1 MRPFQILPAW
11 AEQTLFISRCLK
23 RFEEKTSFNCRMRQA
38 DTTSK
43 TTSKTSRD
51 AFVVSSNP
59 FEFSEANAEDWLT
72 DDIKRRQEV
81 AKRSRIKGNRNRLA
95 AVQNEAAKIKAELE
109 DISSFS
115 QENQLPRNST
125 IDFTAAANQ
134 CKIIAQKR
142 KHIPVSTLY
151 LDAVSNTLYSRKNK
165 KWNNPQRKKEQRR
178 GERFP
183 TQ

>member
-1 MRPFQILPAW
+1 
-11 AEQTLFISRCLK
+11 
-23 RFEEKTSFNCRMRQA
+23 MRQA
-38 DTTSK
+38 DATGK

-81 AKRSRIKGNRNRLA
+81 AKRSRINGDRNRLA

-125 IDFTAAANQ
+125 IHFTAAANQ
-134 CKIIAQKR
+134 CKIIAPKR

-151 LDAVSNTLYSRKNK
+151 PDAVSKYAIRKSK
-165 KWNNPQRKKEQRR
+165 RWNNPQRKKEQRR